1 MLFTILR
8 ELTEETALIPELDA
22 IKTNNQ
28 RTRKNRGE
36 EDTHRSIHTFKRK
49 TGRYRHVPESR
60 TERKQN
66 KNPETKKSSLLRIHW
81 WSNG

>member
-28 RTRKNRGE
+28 RTRKNRGGGGHPQE
-36 EDTHRSIHTFKRK
+36 HTHI
-49 TGRYRHVPESR
+49 
-60 TERKQN
+60 
-66 KNPETKKSSLLRIHW
+66 
-81 WSNG
+81 